1 MKSIEPTL
9 VLVDDQKVSGWID
22 VDSILYAAVYEGTVY
37 VTMSNGDKI
46 EMDPSDWGKL
56 YDRTH

>member
-1 MKSIEPTL
+1 
-9 VLVDDQKVSGWID
+9 
-22 VDSILYAAVYEGTVY
+22 LYAAVYEGTVY